1 MNSQPYSIILG
12 CVADDFTG
20 ASDVASFLAE
30 GGASCLLIN
39 GVPGDDFVLDPG
51 YDAVVIALK
60 TRNVEPQ
67 SAVADTTKS
76 FEWLR
81 RKGAKK
87 LYFKYCST
95 FDSTPKGNIGP
106 VLDALLEQFKIPYTI
121 LCPALPVNRRIVK
134 EGILYVDGMPLDKSP
149 MRNHPINP
157 MWDSSIV
164 RLMEAQ
170 SKYPCF
176 TLDYRQLYQDKDTI
190 MEYMKELELHNNHF
204 YLVGDYF
211 EEKHGAR
218 QAELFKDLPL
228 LSGGSALPKH
238 LFRHYAKSNQIYGN
252 KLLNNKQ
259 KDKSFQSGLIL
270 SGSCSVATCN
280 QIRNFINLGG
290 TALEIKAECLMDGS
304 QTVEDIWK
312 FIEQNRT
319 KDVLIYSFNK
329 DKGNIA
335 PEKQIQISGKLEG
348 TVAKLG
354 RMAVESGINNIV
366 VAGGETSGAVIQALG
381 SAAFEIGKSLAPGVP
396 ILYPRGYPDLK
407 ITLKSGNFGQPDFF
421 SRALS
426 IMKGVDDQDEYSG

>member
-1 MNSQPYSIILG
+1 MNSQPYSFILG

-30 GGASCLLIN
+30 GGARCLLIN
-39 GVPGDDFVLDPG
+39 GIPGNDFVLEPG

-60 TRNVEPQ
+60 TRNADPH
-67 SAVADTTKS
+67 SAVADTTGS
-76 FEWLR
+76 FDWLQQ
-81 RKGAKK
+81 KGAKK

-106 VLDALLEQFKIPYTI
+106 VLDALLEQFNIPYTI
-121 LCPALPVNRRIVK
+121 LCPALPVNKRIVK

-149 MRNHPINP
+149 MRYHPVNP

-176 TLDYRQLYQDKDTI
+176 TLDYRHMYRDKDAIT
-190 MEYMKELELHNNHF
+190 EYIADLELHNSHF

-211 EEKHGAR
+211 EEEHGAR
-218 QAELFKDLPL
+218 QAELFHELPL

-238 LFRHYAKSNQIYGN
+238 LFKHYAESNPIYGN
-252 KLLNNKQ
+252 RLSSNKT
-259 KDKSFQSGLIL
+259 KDSTSQRGLIL
-270 SGSCSVATCN
+270 SGSCSVATRS
-280 QIRNFINLGG
+280 QIRNFINRGG
-290 TALEIKAECLMDGS
+290 TAFEIKAEGLMDGS
-304 QTVEDIWK
+304 QTVEDIWR
-312 FIEQNRT
+312 FIEHNPAE
-319 KDVLIYSFNK
+319 DILIYSFNNDRGK
-329 DKGNIA
+329 IDQA
-335 PEKQIQISGKLEG
+335 KQARISGKLEG
-348 TVAKLG
+348 TVARLG
-354 RMAVESGINNIV
+354 RMAVETGITNIV

-381 SAAFEIGKSLAPGVP
+381 SAAFEIGAALAPGVP

-426 IMKGVDDQDEYSG
+426 VMKGVSDPDEYPG